1 MIDPDERKYQLY
13 LLMRVNKANQPIPLF
28 ASLFRAPLLK
38 YKADCKCLSAD
49 WCLTDVASW
58 K

>member
-1 MIDPDERKYQLY
+1 MREKKKYQLY
-13 LLMRVNKANQPIPLF
+13 LLMRVNKANQPIPFLF

-49 WCLTDVASW
+49 WCLIDVASW